1 MSAADGGAA
10 ALLVAGL
17 NTNGPEV
24 MYEDDLSDN
33 TIPDIQVG
41 FLLCA

>member
-17 NTNGPEV
+17 STGPEV

-33 TIPDIQVG
+33 TIPDIQV
-41 FLLCA
+41 LLI

>member
-17 NTNGPEV
+17 STGNEV

-33 TIPDIQVG
+33 TIPDIQASVSVPK
-41 FLLCA
+41 A